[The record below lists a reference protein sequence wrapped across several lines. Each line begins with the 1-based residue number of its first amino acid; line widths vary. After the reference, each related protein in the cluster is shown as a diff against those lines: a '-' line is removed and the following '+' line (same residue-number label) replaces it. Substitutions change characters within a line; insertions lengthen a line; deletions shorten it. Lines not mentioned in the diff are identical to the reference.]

1 MLQVPQNIV
10 YNCHFLKLWWPLDHC
25 YISEHIHQCISE
37 HMYYYTLKNISVQSI
52 SFVTQCILFYGFQKE
67 ALPDYQRLRKK
78 SQESLLKENDP
89 LGLY

>member
-1 MLQVPQNIV
+1 
-10 YNCHFLKLWWPLDHC
+10 
-25 YISEHIHQCISE
+25 
-37 HMYYYTLKNISVQSI
+37 MYYYTLKNISVQSI

-78 SQESLLKENDP
+78 SQESLLKESDP